1 MQLGSCSR
9 NEKKGQRGSVSQL
22 SCVCVNL
29 CGGIKLFNDLTNK
42 TFRLFHAAAAG
53 PHTSFP
59 CWLNMQFIAQHQRR
73 RQRRCSHGK
82 QISLRSVLFWSGLGS
97 SLSGCSRAKCVAR
110 QRKLAH
116 LMRMDETLLPQRIHR
131 GILAIPKI
139 IPTVAA

>member
-9 NEKKGQRGSVSQL
+9 NEKKGKEGLPVVL
-22 SCVCVNL
+22 CVCVNL